1 MSPLSSGPDA
11 DRDRFQTTHWS
22 IVVAAGDRG
31 SARSDEAL
39 ARLCT
44 DYWLPLY
51 AYIRRSGHSLHA
63 AQDLTQEFFAR
74 LLERDH
80 FQSAD
85 RERGRFRSF
94 LLGAVK
100 HFLSNQ
106 RNAARAQKRGGG
118 KPLLSLDFR
127 SAEAAYQVEPADS
140 QTPDRLFD
148 QQWALLLLDRILQRL
163 ADEFAAAGKSQQ
175 WLSLREYLTAGT
187 DHRPYA
193 DAAAQLGM
201 SEAAAKMAVHRL
213 RKRYRQLLRDEIGQT
228 VAEASEVDDEIR
240 QLFSILARKP
250 G

>member
-1 MSPLSSGPDA
+1 MSSHSSGPEA

-22 IVVAAGDRG
+22 LVVAAGERR

-39 ARLCT
+39 ARLCA
-44 DYWLPLY
+44 DYWPPLY

-74 LLERDH
+74 LLEKNYV
-80 FQSAD
+80 QSAD

-100 HFLSNQ
+100 HFLSNHAK
-106 RNAARAQKRGGG
+106 AARAQKRGGG

-127 SAEAAYQVEPADS
+127 SAEAAFQIDPADS
-140 QTPDRLFD
+140 QTPERLFE

-163 ADEFAAAGKSQQ
+163 ADEFAATGRAKD
-175 WLSLREYLTAGT
+175 WAVLREFLTAGT

-193 DAAAQLGM
+193 QAAAQLGM
-201 SEAAAKMAVHRL
+201 SEAAVKMAVHRL
-213 RKRYRQLLRDEIGQT
+213 RKR
-228 VAEASEVDDEIR
+228 
-240 QLFSILARKP
+240 
-250 G
+250 